1 MKEEK
6 KNGKWNTVLKI
17 LQPIFT
23 IDLPLALQVVL
34 KVKDLL
40 QETRGK
46 AGYFVIDKVPGR
58 VTVTVS
64 NLAEGGDKTT
74 TFFIHQQPL

>member
-1 MKEEK
+1 MEYGI
-6 KNGKWNTVLKI
+6 KNSTAHFYYRFAACPPSRPQGEGPPPGN
-17 LQPIFT
+17 Q
-23 IDLPLALQVVL
+23 
-34 KVKDLL
+34 
-40 QETRGK
+40 RK